1 MVNLVQHPQ
10 QHLDVDD
17 LVRRLGPRRLL
28 LPRRALPGG
37 LVRRGAGVVVDA
49 LARHALDVQVD
60 LKVVPLYKEHRD
72 QDDVRVDALDQHGA
86 KDGAVAH
93 EFDVGLA
100 CRFWA

>member
-1 MVNLVQHPQ
+1 MVNLMQHPQ

-28 LPRRALPGG
+28 LPRRALAGG

-60 LKVVPLYKEHRD
+60 LKVVPLYEEHRD
-72 QDDVRVDALDQHGA
+72 QDDVRVDALD
-86 KDGAVAH
+86 
-93 EFDVGLA
+93 
-100 CRFWA
+100 